1 MQLFSFLLIYPLI
14 WFVSRLP
21 FKLLYIASDILYFI
35 LYHLISYRKKTVI
48 YNLKLVFPKKTDI
61 ERKNIAKLFYSHL
74 CDIILESLK
83 SINIKIDD
91 MKERFKFTNIEVV
104 KDLEKRN
111 KSINMM
117 LAHYNSW
124 EWGFIL
130 QEYTSHKTIGIYK
143 KLNNKYFDRLVK
155 RSRARYNTFLVTTK
169 EAISVLTQN
178 KENGLLTINGFAADQ
193 SPKLNKAFHWNNFLG
208 VKVPVHTGA
217 GMLAKKLDIPVV
229 FFSVNKIKRGY
240 YEATFKTITETPN
253 DFKDYE
259 ITDKFFKL
267 VENQIKQAPQYY
279 LWTHKRWKYAE
290 N

>member
-21 FKLLYIASDILYFI
+21 FKLLYLASDILYFI
-35 LYHLISYRKKTVI
+35 LYHVISYRKKTVM
-48 YNLKLVFPKKTDI
+48 YNLKLVFPKKTDT

-91 MKERFKFTNIEVV
+91 MKDRFKFTNIEVV

-117 LAHYNSW
+117 CAHYNSW
-124 EWGFIL
+124 EWIFIL

-155 RSRARYNTFLVTTK
+155 KSRARYNTFLVTTK
-169 EAISVLTQN
+169 ESISVLKQN

-193 SPKLNKAFHWNNFLG
+193 SPKLDKAYHWNKFLG

-217 GMLAKKLDIPVV
+217 EMLAKKLDIPVV
-229 FFSVNKIKRGY
+229 FFSVNKIKRGF

-290 N
+290 K

>member
-35 LYHLISYRKKTVI
+35 LYHLISYRKKTVM
-48 YNLKLVFPKKTDI
+48 YNLKLVFPKKSNK

-91 MKERFKFTNIEVV
+91 MKDRFKFTNIEVV
-104 KDLEKRN
+104 KDLERRN

-169 EAISVLTQN
+169 EAIAVLTQN

-208 VKVPVHTGA
+208 IKVPVHTGA
-217 GMLAKKLDIPVV
+217 EMLAKKLDIPVV
-229 FFSVNKIKRGY
+229 FFSVNKIKRGF

-259 ITDKFFKL
+259 ITDKFLKL

-279 LWTHKRWKYAE
+279 LWTHKRWKYAD